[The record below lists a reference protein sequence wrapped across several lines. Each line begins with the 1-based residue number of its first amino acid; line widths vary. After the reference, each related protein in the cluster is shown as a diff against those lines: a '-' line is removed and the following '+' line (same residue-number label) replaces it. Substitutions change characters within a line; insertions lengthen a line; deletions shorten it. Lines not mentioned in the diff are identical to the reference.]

1 MSQENVELVRR
12 LIDAWNRRDLD
23 AMLDLG
29 GDVMAFVNSPTA
41 SNRALGVAGTRS
53 LPPCGRSGDPG

>member
-29 GDVMAFVNSPTA
+29 GDRWRSSILRPR

-53 LPPCGRSGDPG
+53 LPPCGRSGRSG